1 MIILV
6 CSSSGCILDPFQE
19 NYLSISYWA
28 EYDEKVDIKS
38 VETIFTQN
46 NITCKLNEYNDL
58 SFSFSKRQIDNETIE
73 STIGTVWTDTWR
85 YQGKYETD
93 LDVRLDPEVY
103 PNIKK
108 GEDKEKLYSYK
119 PYLNKSMDY
128 VTMLIYNA
136 TGLWPVMKEY
146 TIGDDTK

>member
-1 MIILV
+1 MYRKQLPLFALSCMIILV

-58 SFSFSKRQIDNETIE
+58 SFSFSPKFRITKNL
-73 STIGTVWTDTWR
+73 SRVN
-85 YQGKYETD
+85 
-93 LDVRLDPEVY
+93 RLLFRV
-103 PNIKK
+103 
-108 GEDKEKLYSYK
+108 SY
-119 PYLNKSMDY
+119 YCIN
-128 VTMLIYNA
+128 LI
-136 TGLWPVMKEY
+136 
-146 TIGDDTK
+146 